1 MWMLLNILCIV
12 FISLVVFFSLS
23 SFSWMLKTLFVAYG
37 TSQFQ
42 CTHEKSKARS
52 RCNNHLIAINEIK
65 EEIIIQ
71 KRSYSAWNR
80 ESKRKKNKRQQ
91 AKRSEE
97 FWCVFKVQRNLVMVF
112 FSSSSLR
119 CCCQEW
125 FSSDSFIYS
134 IQYLPIILNA

>member
-1 MWMLLNILCIV
+1 MIAVDVNVIEYIV
-12 FISLVVFFSLS
+12 YRIYLVGFFFS

-80 ESKRKKNKRQQ
+80 ESKRKKSRDNKQ
-91 AKRSEE
+91 SEVKS
-97 FWCVFKVQRNLVMVF
+97 FGVC
-112 FSSSSLR
+112 SR
-119 CCCQEW
+119 CKGIW
-125 FSSDSFIYS
+125 
-134 IQYLPIILNA
+134 